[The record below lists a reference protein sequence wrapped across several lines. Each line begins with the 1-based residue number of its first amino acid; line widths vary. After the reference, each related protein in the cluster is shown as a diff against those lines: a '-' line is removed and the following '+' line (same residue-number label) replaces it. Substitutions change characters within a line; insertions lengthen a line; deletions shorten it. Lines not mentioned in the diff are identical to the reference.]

1 VALKAGCCTSD
12 TEPQV
17 LDTTTG
23 GLKWICDDKDLCTY
37 DKCTFGQCHHFP
49 PSPQTKLYGIPETC
63 CTTVSDCSDDGFA
76 CTVEACDFNDN
87 LARLKKK
94 DAIVLGVSFD
104 DEKRHK
110 KFIDKHSLG
119 FDLLV
124 DADKKAAKAYGV
136 YQMKKFMGREFMGI
150 VRSTF
155 LIDEKSRI
163 AKIWSPVSV
172 KGHVAD
178 VLASTHT

>member
-1 VALKAGCCTSD
+1 MTLKPGDKAPEFKLPNQDGEFVTLKNF
-12 TEPQV
+12 TGKTVV
-17 LDTTTG
+17 LYFYP
-23 GLKWICDDKDLCTY
+23 KDMTP
-37 DKCTFGQCHHFP
+37 G
-49 PSPQTKLYGIPETC
+49 
-63 CTTVSDCSDDGFA
+63 

-94 DAIVLGVSFD
+94 GVVVLGVSFD

-110 KFIDKHSLG
+110 KFIEKHALG

-155 LIDEKSRI
+155 LIDGKGKI
-163 AKIWSPVSV
+163 KKIWSPVSV
-172 KGHVAD
+172 KGHVD
-178 VLASTHT
+178 EVLAES